1 MEDPHC
7 TLMLISTASPPHNV
21 DPTGQKQKRSGSDNP
36 LQRVKTTNITM
47 EQNNAYFLEKVRDAE
62 AWSQLVAMTVAASV
76 QAKTLVYCSEDLR
89 KGLTRS
95 CLPPAPPMTPLR
107 PAL

>member
-1 MEDPHC
+1 MEDPTV

-21 DPTGQKQKRSGSDNP
+21 DPTGKKQKRSGSDNP
-36 LQRVKTTNITM
+36 LQRVKTTNSQL

-62 AWSQLVAMTVAASV
+62 ACLSLVAMTVAASV
-76 QAKTLVYCSEDLR
+76 QAKTLVYSQKDLR

-95 CLPPAPPMTPLR
+95 CLPPAPPMRLFRT
-107 PAL
+107 AL